1 MAELRRNPQ
10 TGIVEVWKNGK
21 MIGSVTT
28 MGDKITSTEGDEI
41 KERINQERRLIHER
55 TCNNPEKKQA

>member
-1 MAELRRNPQ
+1 MAELKRNPQ

-28 MGDKITSTEGDEI
+28 MGDKITSTEGNELN
-41 KERINQERRLIHER
+41 KRRNQERRLIHER
-55 TCNNPEKKQA
+55 T

>member
-1 MAELRRNPQ
+1 MAELKRNPQ
-10 TGIVEVWKNGK
+10 TGVVEVWKNGK

-41 KERINQERRLIHER
+41 KERRNQERRLIHER
-55 TCNNPEKKQA
+55 T

>member
-1 MAELRRNPQ
+1 MVELKRNPQ
-10 TGIVEVWKNGK
+10 TGVVEVWKNGK

-41 KERINQERRLIHER
+41 KERRNQERWLM
-55 TCNNPEKKQA
+55 